1 MRLHNFIRPLRNSVS
16 SSWTPLAAC
25 VGVAA
30 LFLVP
35 VGAQPAPQS
44 SRDLVL
50 TVGKSLIVNSAA
62 NIERVAVG
70 FGDFAEA
77 RAIGPKE
84 VLLDGKA
91 AGETSLIIWQE
102 GGNKLFF
109 DVVVRP
115 NTTNLRTHLETLRRQ
130 IQEQLPGQNIVANF
144 ENDSIFL
151 SGTAKDLVSVDR
163 AAAIAGAVGKVVN
176 LLYVE
181 VPPPDSQ
188 ILLKVQF
195 ASVDRNN
202 TTELGLNLIS
212 TGATNTIGRV
222 TTGQFSPPTV
232 TAGPGQ
238 PASLT
243 LSDALNFFLFR
254 PDLNLA
260 ATIKALETR
269 GLFEVLAEPNVLAIN
284 GKQASFLAGG
294 EFPYPILQGGGG
306 GVGTVT
312 VAFREF
318 GVRINFLPVITPRGT
333 IRLDVAPEVSALDFA
348 AGLSI
353 QGFIV
358 PGLTTRRVQTQIELE
373 AGQSFA
379 IGGLLDRR
387 LTETL
392 QKIPLLS
399 SIPWLGKLFQSKSLN
414 KQNNE
419 LLVIVTP
426 EIVRPIPAGQA
437 LPHLDNPKP
446 LMGPDSIPRTP
457 GLSSTGPV
465 PVNPATPSIPVE
477 KLLESLKVQSEMK
490 LVGKDVSTLP
500 AASAVPSLPATAPPA
515 APAAAPPAA
524 PPKN

>member
-1 MRLHNFIRPLRNSVS
+1 AMRM
-16 SSWTPLAAC
+16 WGQAA
-25 VGVAA
+25 
-30 LFLVP
+30 P
-35 VGAQPAPQS
+35 QQS
-44 SRDLVL
+44 SRELVL
-50 TVGKSLIVNSAA
+50 TAGKSLVVSSAA
-62 NIERVAVG
+62 TIERVAVG
-70 FGDFAEA
+70 YGDFAEA

-91 AGETSLIIWQE
+91 AGETSLIIWQV

-115 NTTNLRTHLETLRRQ
+115 NTTNLRTRLETLRRQ
-130 IQEQLPGQNIVANF
+130 IQEQLPGQNIIANF

-151 SGTAKDLVSVDR
+151 TGTAKDLVSVDR
-163 AAAIAGAVGKVVN
+163 AAAIAGAVAKVVN

-181 VPPPDSQ
+181 VPPTDVQ

-238 PASLT
+238 AASLT

-312 VAFREF
+312 VSFREF

-348 AGLSI
+348 D
-353 QGFIV
+353 
-358 PGLTTRRVQTQIELE
+358 GLTLSGFTVPALSVRNMQTEIELRD
-373 AGQSFA
+373 GQSFA

-387 LTETL
+387 LTETI
-392 QKIPLLS
+392 QKVPLLS
-399 SIPWLGKLFQSKSLN
+399 SI
-414 KQNNE
+414 
-419 LLVIVTP
+419 
-426 EIVRPIPAGQA
+426 
-437 LPHLDNPKP
+437 
-446 LMGPDSIPRTP
+446 
-457 GLSSTGPV
+457 
-465 PVNPATPSIPVE
+465 
-477 KLLESLKVQSEMK
+477 
-490 LVGKDVSTLP
+490 
-500 AASAVPSLPATAPPA
+500 
-515 APAAAPPAA
+515 
-524 PPKN
+524 